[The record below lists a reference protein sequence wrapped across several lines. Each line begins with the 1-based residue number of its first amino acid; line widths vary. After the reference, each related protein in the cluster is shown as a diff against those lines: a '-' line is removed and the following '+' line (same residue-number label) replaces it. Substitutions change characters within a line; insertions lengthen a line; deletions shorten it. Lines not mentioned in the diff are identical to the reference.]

1 MPEINLKWLTATK
14 LDHNCFPHLGEAL
27 LPASYV
33 PKVKEKKMEQGTKRK
48 DNKQYLNPTGDLIAC
63 KQII

>member
-14 LDHNCFPHLGEAL
+14 LDHNSFPHLGEAL

-33 PKVKEKKMEQGTKRK
+33 PKRKEKKMKEGTKKEKRQQTVFK
-48 DNKQYLNPTGDLIAC
+48 PNR
-63 KQII
+63 